1 MTGPRRTTLAAARVA
16 ALWLAI
22 GFVFALFFAAA
33 APLAIGDHSYVLRS
47 GSMAPTIDA
56 GDVEVVQPVAPL
68 DARVGDIVTF
78 RDSKWGNRLVSH
90 RARAIQRV
98 GDNVNFITQG
108 DANTGREHW
117 SIPVSGTLGR
127 VVYRIPKLGWAVAV
141 IGTPAGRLSLIVLP
155 AVLLMV
161 SLLVRLWRRRPDTRP
176 ETSDELP
183 A

>member
-1 MTGPRRTTLAAARVA
+1 VTGRGRTALAAGRIAG
-16 ALWLAI
+16 LWLAI

-47 GSMAPTIDA
+47 GSMAPTIDT
-56 GDVEVVQPVAPL
+56 GDVEVARPISPL
-68 DARVGDIVTF
+68 EARVGDIITF

-117 SIPVSGTLGR
+117 SVPVSGTIGR

-141 IGTPAGRLSLIVLP
+141 IGTPAGRVGLIVLP

-161 SLLVRLWRRRPDTRP
+161 SLLVRLWRRQPDVRP
-176 ETSDELP
+176 ETSDEL
-183 A
+183 AA